1 MLINFSKM
9 HGLGNDFVVIDAINP
24 SVELTAEQIRDMAD
38 RHYGVGFDQ
47 LLMVQAAKG
56 TADFRYVIYNADG
69 SEVSQC
75 GNGARCFAL
84 FVKQKGLTDKATIR
98 VETGAGELILD
109 VNEQNEVTVDM
120 GEPQCVPAEI
130 PLAVEQQQSTY
141 QVEAAGDNVEFSAV
155 SMGNPH
161 AVIQVADIQTAP
173 VELVG
178 KAMESHE
185 VFPERA
191 NIGFSQITSP
201 SSLALRVYE
210 RGAAETLACGSGA
223 CAAVV
228 AGIQRGELKT
238 PVTVTL
244 PGGDLTIDWQG
255 AGHSVI
261 MTGPATFVFDGMIE
275 L

>member
-1 MLINFSKM
+1 MLIKFSKM
-9 HGLGNDFVVIDAINP
+9 HGLGNDFVVIDAINQP
-24 SVELTAEQIRDMAD
+24 VTLSAEQIRKLAD

-47 LLMVQAAKG
+47 LLMVQTAKG
-56 TADFRYVIYNADG
+56 KADFRYVIYNADG

-84 FVKQKGLTDKATIR
+84 FVKQKGLTDKPTIR
-98 VETGAGELILD
+98 VETGAGELILNID
-109 VNEQNEVTVDM
+109 KNNDVTVDM
-120 GEPQCVPAEI
+120 GQPQLLPANI
-130 PLAVEQQQSTY
+130 PMAMQQQKTSY
-141 QVEAAGDNVEFSAV
+141 QVTAVGERIEFSAL

-161 AVIQVADIQTAP
+161 AVIQVDDIQAAP
-173 VELVG
+173 VKLIG

-228 AGIQRGELKT
+228 AGIQLGKLKS

-244 PGGDLTIDWQG
+244 LGGELVIDWQG
-255 AGHSVI
+255 NGHSV
-261 MTGPATFVFDGMIE
+261 MMSGPATFVFDGMIDV
-275 L
+275 